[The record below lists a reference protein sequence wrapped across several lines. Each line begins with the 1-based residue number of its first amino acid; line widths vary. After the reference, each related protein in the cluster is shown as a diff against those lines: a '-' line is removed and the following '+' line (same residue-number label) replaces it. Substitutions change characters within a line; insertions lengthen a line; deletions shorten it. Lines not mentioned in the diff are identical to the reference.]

1 MKYAR
6 DRTRHCRSVARS
18 GPSDDVARHAANDEE
33 RLEIA
38 ERWLARLQR
47 MPRGSREQT
56 WNASCYWKVRIRLY
70 DPVLVREQ

>member
-6 DRTRHCRSVARS
+6 DRSRRCRSVVLS

-47 MPRGSREQT
+47 MVRKSRAVQPIAGRRVV
-56 WNASCYWKVRIRLY
+56 NVVARVRF
-70 DPVLVREQ
+70 